1 MREYGLSIWIVWHAA
16 AVRKDDWTTDKR
28 ADDGVKVLLVISE
41 SWGNGGLSCSYYQS
55 KGSGLSDWFISINAY
70 MIEKK
75 NEKALMCAQTVLPL
89 HRQKTN

>member
-1 MREYGLSIWIVWHAA
+1 
-16 AVRKDDWTTDKR
+16 
-28 ADDGVKVLLVISE
+28 
-41 SWGNGGLSCSYYQS
+41 
-55 KGSGLSDWFISINAY
+55 